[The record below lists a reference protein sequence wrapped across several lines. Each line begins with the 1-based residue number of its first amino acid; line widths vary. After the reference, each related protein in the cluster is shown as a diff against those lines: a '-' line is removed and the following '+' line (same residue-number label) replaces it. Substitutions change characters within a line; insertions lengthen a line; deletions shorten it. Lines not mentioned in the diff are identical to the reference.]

1 MKGRSAYVAITRG
14 TCMTDPQI
22 APPPVSLREPINT
35 KRLAEVIKYIEN
47 HLHILQPKGQNR
59 AHDKV
64 REVYSWLCSLR
75 DSPPERVEYR
85 YATGIGRLYVSGGS
99 KSVRSKTMQ
108 DCYKGLMAPLIGHVG
123 HDIDIEN
130 SLPSLTIQWLD
141 MFGERSAELPLD
153 SLRDFVNHREKWF
166 EGIGEWH
173 GCDRDTAKHLVL
185 VTLFGGDPSWK
196 LEVEQKSDVLYPK
209 LQQLVTD
216 LAVVRHNVVTW
227 QNEIPKYKELYNQ
240 KLKQKRGDV
249 AATERSMFSLYTHEV
264 EDVVMGHL
272 RDFMALQKIEIFALI
287 FDGMI
292 TSACSDA
299 ILRAAEAYVEDQTGL
314 HIKLAEKPLFG
325 LQNQPI
331 PELACLM

>member
-1 MKGRSAYVAITRG
+1 MLNGHRS
-14 TCMTDPQI
+14 
-22 APPPVSLREPINT
+22 SLRT
-35 KRLAEVIKYIEN
+35 R
-47 HLHILQPKGQNR
+47 R
-59 AHDKV
+59 
-64 REVYSWLCSLR
+64 
-75 DSPPERVEYR
+75 
-85 YATGIGRLYVSGGS
+85 GGS
-99 KSVRSKTMQ
+99 ERISHK
-108 DCYKGLMAPLIGHVG
+108 G
-123 HDIDIEN
+123 HDIDIES

-141 MFGERSAELPLD
+141 MMFGEADLPLD
-153 SLRDFVNHREKWF
+153 SLRNYVNHRVKWL
-166 EGIGEWH
+166 EGIAAWH

-185 VTLFGGDPSWK
+185 VTLYGGDPSWK
-196 LEVEQKSDVLYPK
+196 LEVERNSDLPYPE

-272 RDFMALQKIEIFALI
+272 RDFMALEKIEIFALI

-292 TSACSDA
+292 TSTCSDA
-299 ILRAAEAYVEDQTGL
+299 LLRAAEAYVEGQTGL

-325 LQNQPI
+325 PLQNEPI
-331 PELACLM
+331 PELACLHRE